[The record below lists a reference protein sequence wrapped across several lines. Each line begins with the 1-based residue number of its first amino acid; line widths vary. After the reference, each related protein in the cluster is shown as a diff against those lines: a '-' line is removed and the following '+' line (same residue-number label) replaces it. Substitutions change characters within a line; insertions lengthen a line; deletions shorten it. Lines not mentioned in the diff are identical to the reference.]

1 MGDFSLRN
9 GGGGMVLT
17 SVGER
22 LCKESEKKR
31 GLRGRGFYNFLQKMG
46 PPLEEGVEK

>member
-31 GLRGRGFYNFLQKMG
+31 GLRAEVSTIFYKKWDRL
-46 PPLEEGVEK
+46 